1 MLHYEVSNRSAE
13 EHLEIRISRG
23 HLRRSTA
30 RLPRKTFRRGV
41 RVLPSKILQERTQ
54 CFQTQPHSRTSQE
67 PSPRS
72 TPSTRGSL
80 TKRHL
85 RKHLKTRRRTW
96 NHDARQDLEEIPAHQ
111 TAEKQ
116 LTNLAQDKFQASKHS
131 PIKEPTL
138 SELQTRDSKN
148 LRLKRSPS
156 TVTGC
161 QAQPGNPGSR
171 LSSP

>member
-1 MLHYEVSNRSAE
+1 MQ
-13 EHLEIRISRG
+13 
-23 HLRRSTA
+23 RSTA
-30 RLPRKTFRRGV
+30 RLPRKTFRSGV

-72 TPSTRGSL
+72 TPLTRGSL
-80 TKRHL
+80 TKRHR
-85 RKHLKTRRRTW
+85 RKHLKTRRCTWNTTPRRRTW
-96 NHDARQDLEEIPAHQ
+96 NHDARQDLEETPAHQ

-148 LRLKRSPS
+148 LRLNCSPS